1 MKKNKILWLLCGLF
15 SYDLVFAESSSEPVY
30 LDYAAAVGI
39 NQKSLDEFNRIA
51 KMRGNSSGF
60 NSNATALK
68 EIENNAAK
76 IIAKKLNCEPNNILF
91 TCSATMSNNVA
102 ILGVAYKYPAEKCHL
117 ITSKIDH
124 KSVLNV
130 FKHLEEKGYKVTYLN
145 VDRFG
150 RIDLDQLQKSITKNT
165 KLVSIQSFN
174 SEIGITQNL
183 QEISKIVRAHPGVLM
198 HSDIAQS
205 FGKYPIDVT
214 CLDLATFSGYKIGS
228 PKGIAALY
236 IKDANALTPIAF
248 GSGKSLW
255 PGSVPTELVAAFG
268 VAVKN
273 YKMDF
278 EKIKNLFN
286 VLRTEIQ
293 KIDNVFINSAEPSH
307 VFSVSISGV
316 LLKDVINELN
326 DFAFS
331 SGCSCLGKGESN
343 VKEAIDPDGKLPSC
357 TLRISFADAVDQKIM
372 INFAK
377 RLNEVVSDLRK
388 RKKITEGCENKKS
401 SQELADVLANLE
413 IESSKH

>member
-1 MKKNKILWLLCGLF
+1 M
-15 SYDLVFAESSSEPVY
+15 
-30 LDYAAAVGI
+30 
-39 NQKSLDEFNRIA
+39 
-51 KMRGNSSGF
+51 
-60 NSNATALK
+60 
-68 EIENNAAK
+68 
-76 IIAKKLNCEPNNILF
+76 
-91 TCSATMSNNVA
+91 
-102 ILGVAYKYPAEKCHL
+102 
-117 ITSKIDH
+117 
-124 KSVLNV
+124 
-130 FKHLEEKGYKVTYLN
+130 
-145 VDRFG
+145 
-150 RIDLDQLQKSITKNT
+150 
-165 KLVSIQSFN
+165 SIQSFN

-183 QEISKIVRAHPGVLM
+183 QEISKIVRAHPGVLL

-236 IKDANALTPIAF
+236 IKNANALTPIAF

-268 VAVKN
+268 IAVKN

-357 TLRISFADAVDQKIM
+357 TLRISFSDAVDQKIM

-377 RLNEVVSDLRK
+377 RLKEVVSDLRK

-401 SQELADVLANLE
+401 SQELTDVLANLE